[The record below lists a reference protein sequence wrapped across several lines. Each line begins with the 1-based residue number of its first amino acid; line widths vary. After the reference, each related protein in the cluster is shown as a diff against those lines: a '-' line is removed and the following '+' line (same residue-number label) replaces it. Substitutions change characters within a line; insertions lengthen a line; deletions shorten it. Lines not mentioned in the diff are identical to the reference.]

1 MRIYLPS
8 TLDEL
13 DATAAA
19 AATLAA
25 VPRDGSGAGSA
36 AVVASFGPRQ
46 VHAVTPALRAALPD
60 EDEEGLE
67 FAALLAAADDALL
80 RLAARPDS
88 PRLRLVLSLDVDEAD
103 LAAVVDADQ
112 APSAALL
119 RDRVGLDVVV
129 CAHVDEPAASADIAR
144 AAAGDAA
151 AAERLDDVDLLW
163 YDATELAA
171 IPR

>member
-13 DATAAA
+13 DSTAAA
-19 AATLAA
+19 AATRA
-25 VPRDGSGAGSA
+25 VVPPDGSGG
-36 AVVASFGPRQ
+36 AVGSFGPRV
-46 VHAVTPALRAALPD
+46 VHAVTSALRVALPD

-80 RLAARPDS
+80 RVAARPDA
-88 PRLRLVLSLDVDEAD
+88 PRLRLVLSLDVAEAD
-103 LAAVVDADQ
+103 LTVVDDDDQ

-119 RDRVGLDVVV
+119 RVAVGRDVVV
-129 CAHVDEPAASADIAR
+129 CAHVDEPAASADVER
-144 AAAGDAA
+144 AVAGDAG